1 MAEATEVN
9 IESTEKEAVA
19 FKLMQH
25 IGNIENQPNEVKS
38 EREYWLTLYRQC
50 YRAVTGRRA
59 QRKGQAAQP

>member
-25 IGNIENQPNEVKS
+25 IGNLENQPNDVKS
-38 EREYWLTLYRQC
+38 GREYWLTLYRQC
-50 YRAVTGRRA
+50 YRAVSGRRT
-59 QRKGQAAQP
+59 QRKKPAAQ